1 MDQQYINEINVL
13 FKEEFN
19 TAKGLNTYIKSIGNN
34 IDLWVK
40 VLVFLRKQG
49 RYYAIHHSVEETKR
63 TIDKCKWVGQVYV
76 VSVIEQIPKHIA
88 REVIRLMQTVEEQQ
102 KHMQQIIEV
111 TNNAYSGIKAQF
123 NLTPETLALPGATE
137 VRGFY

>member
-13 FKEEFN
+13 FKEQFN
-19 TAKGLNTYIKSIGNN
+19 TVKGLNTYVKSIGNN

-49 RYYAIHHSVEETKR
+49 RYYTIHHSVEETKR
-63 TIDKCKWVGQVYV
+63 TIDNCKWVGQIYV
-76 VSVIEQIPKHIA
+76 VSIVDKIPKHIA
-88 REVIRLMQTVEEQQ
+88 REVIRLTEEQE
-102 KHMQQIIEV
+102 KHMQQIIEA
-111 TNNAYSGIKAQF
+111 TNNAHSGTKAQF
-123 NLTPETLALPGATE
+123 NLTPETITLPGATE